1 MLAALSGL
9 CNKKPAPSV
18 DDDAG
23 QGQLIATCAPIR
35 KGQAFQS
42 PIHPNREAGNAAGDC
57 VSPGRLTAAGI
68 ARGSC
73 GIAEGPT
80 VKRKLDAGRK
90 QDRLLKNQQTDRLDC
105 HVRVY
110 KRRIGS
116 EVYRT
121 SFPYRR
127 LAGASKKPFAAGRES
142 YVYRSEYHQGL

>member
-9 CNKKPAPSV
+9 CNKKPVPLVRSDTGRA
-18 DDDAG
+18 D
-23 QGQLIATCAPIR
+23 QITCTASIR

-42 PIHPNREAGNAAGDC
+42 PSHPNREAGNAAGDC

-73 GIAEGPT
+73 GIAVGPT

-90 QDRLLKNQQTDRLDC
+90 QDRLLKNQQTNRLDC